1 MNRRRYQVRKTVLA
15 GLVGITLLAA
25 GLFVLQLAA
34 PETTAA
40 GTVEEIEGLP
50 TLTASQFI
58 EGKASW
64 YGPGFHGRPTASGV
78 LYNRYALTAAHRTL
92 PAGTLVRVT
101 NLHNERSTVLVINDW
116 GPVPADR
123 EIDVSEAAAE
133 VLGFRER
140 GIAPVRIEVYRAAN
154 TSQ

>member
-1 MNRRRYQVRKTVLA
+1 MRYRAIGAVLLVAALVVA
-15 GLVGITLLAA
+15 GW
-25 GLFVLQLAA
+25 FVLELATPA
-34 PETTAA
+34 PTAA
-40 GTVEEIEGLP
+40 KTQAEGIQGLP
-50 TLTASQFI
+50 TLTASQII

-64 YGPGFHGRPTASGV
+64 YGPGFHGKLTASGV
-78 LYNRYALTAAHRTL
+78 PYNRYALTAAHRTL

-101 NLHNERSTVLVINDW
+101 NLRNHRSAVLVINDW

-154 TSQ
+154 NSQ